1 MLLAISLSFSIILT
15 FVALTFIVSFLYLLF
30 SFLVKGGDSHEKSDI
45 WFLFYIYL
53 KTEKGFP
60 GNSVGKE
67 SAYNAG
73 YKGDAGSISGSGIS
87 LGGGKWQP
95 IQKF

>member
-1 MLLAISLSFSIILT
+1 MLSKCQ
-15 FVALTFIVSFLYLLF
+15 LLF

-67 SAYNAG
+67 SATMQDT
-73 YKGDAGSISGSGIS
+73 KEMQVLS
-87 LGGGKWQP
+87 LGQEYPLEEENGSPFKNSSLKNLMDRGA
-95 IQKF
+95 